1 MTFYVIA
8 CSKGQRAKKRRTLKD
23 LVSTL
28 WLVVAHDLLKYR
40 CMDDV
45 TRNLFTFVLWKMVR
59 GFENVCEIISNK
71 ASESLEK
78 RLAGAIYK
86 EEK

>member
-1 MTFYVIA
+1 MMWIL
-8 CSKGQRAKKRRTLKD
+8 RA
-23 LVSTL
+23 L
-28 WLVVAHDLLKYR
+28 WLVVAHVLLEYR

-45 TRNLFTFVLWKMVR
+45 TGNLFIFVLLKMVR
-59 GFENVCEIISNK
+59 GFENVCEIISDK

-86 EEK
+86 EEQ

>member
-1 MTFYVIA
+1 MQQGSTY
-8 CSKGQRAKKRRTLKD
+8 KKKRRTLKD

-28 WLVVAHDLLKYR
+28 WLVVAHDLLEYR

-45 TRNLFTFVLWKMVR
+45 TRNLFIFVLLKMVL
-59 GFENVCEIISNK
+59 GFENVCEIISDK
-71 ASESLEK
+71 ASESLKK

>member
-1 MTFYVIA
+1 
-8 CSKGQRAKKRRTLKD
+8 
-23 LVSTL
+23 
-28 WLVVAHDLLKYR
+28 
-40 CMDDV
+40 MDDV
-45 TRNLFTFVLWKMVR
+45 TGNLFIFVLLKMGR
-59 GFENVCEIISNK
+59 GFENVCEIISDK

>member
-1 MTFYVIA
+1 MLLHVA
-8 CSKGQRAKKRRTLKD
+8 RVNVQKKRRTLKD

-28 WLVVAHDLLKYR
+28 WLVVTHDLLKYR

-45 TRNLFTFVLWKMVR
+45 TRNLFIFVLLKMVR
-59 GFENVCEIISNK
+59 GFENVCEIISDK

-78 RLAGAIYK
+78 Y
-86 EEK
+86 

>member
-1 MTFYVIA
+1 MLLYVA
-8 CSKGQRAKKRRTLKD
+8 RVNVQKKRRTLKD

-28 WLVVAHDLLKYR
+28 WLVVAHDLLEYR

-45 TRNLFTFVLWKMVR
+45 TGNLFIFVLLKMAR
-59 GFENVCEIISNK
+59 GFENICEIISDK
-71 ASESLEK
+71 ASENLEK

-86 EEK
+86 DEK

>member
-1 MTFYVIA
+1 MLLYVA
-8 CSKGQRAKKRRTLKD
+8 RVNVQKKRRTIKD

-28 WLVVAHDLLKYR
+28 WLVVAHDLLECG

-45 TRNLFTFVLWKMVR
+45 TGNLFIFVLLKMVR
-59 GFENVCEIISNK
+59 GFENVCEIISDK

-78 RLAGAIYK
+78 H
-86 EEK
+86 